1 MKVTEQNIKEWSG
14 QTFRTMFTKAI
25 TSIAAE
31 NPDVVLMVADLG
43 RAMGAS
49 GFAESYPERY
59 LQCGIAEQNLI
70 GMAAG
75 LASGGK
81 IPYLTSFA
89 PFATMRCCE
98 QIRVDLAYNDLP
110 VKIIGSESGV
120 SMGVLGTTH
129 FALEDIGVLRSI
141 SNLVIISPADGLELV
156 KTMYAVLKL
165 KGPVYIRLGGGKSI
179 PMVYK
184 EDYNFTIGKAVTLK
198 EGTDGTLIATGTMVN
213 KAMEAA
219 ESLLK
224 DNLHFGVMNIHTIK
238 PIDEEAIVKAAIET
252 KNIITIEEHN
262 IIGGLGSAV
271 GDVMAQHGVGKLL
284 KIGLPDE
291 FPKTIASY
299 PELLERYGLTSQNIK
314 EKVINLMK

>member
-1 MKVTEQNIKEWSG
+1 
-14 QTFRTMFTKAI
+14 
-25 TSIAAE
+25 
-31 NPDVVLMVADLG
+31 MVADLG

-49 GFAESYPERY
+49 GFAKSFPERY

-75 LASGGK
+75 LASCGK

-98 QIRVDLAYNDLP
+98 QIRVDLAYNNLP
-110 VKIIGSESGV
+110 VKVIGSESGV

-129 FALEDIGVLRSI
+129 YALEDIGVLRSI

-156 KTMYAVLKL
+156 KVMYAVLTL
-165 KGPVYIRLGGGKSI
+165 KGPVYIRLGGGKTI

-184 EDYNFTIGKAVTLK
+184 EDYTFTIGKAVTLK
-198 EGTDGTLIATGTMVN
+198 EGTDGTLIATGTMVD
-213 KAMEAA
+213 KAMKAA
-219 ESLLK
+219 EILSN
-224 DNLHFGVMNIHTIK
+224 DNIHFRVLNIHTIK
-238 PIDEEAIVKAAIET
+238 PIDEEAIVKAATET

-284 KIGLPDE
+284 KMGLPDE
-291 FPKTIASY
+291 FPESIASY
-299 PELLERYGLTSQNIK
+299 PDLLERYGLTSRNIA
-314 EKVINLMK
+314 EKVLNLMKR